1 MRIMQ
6 IISGGD
12 INGAI
17 VYCRLLSRELVRRGH
32 EVVLVSRPHSW
43 IAGQLRGEG
52 IECIESDLRRWP
64 TTELRR
70 VADVV
75 RRRKID
81 VVHTHMSRAHAFGI
95 LLRMMTGAATV
106 ATAHNRYIQLHWMF
120 NDYVIGT
127 SAAATRFHRRF
138 NLVQRRASGT
148 IHCFIDA
155 KRFAKRDENARR
167 EIRAAFGVGEN
178 DVLVGQVGD
187 IIPRKGLLHLVRA
200 LPRILTAQPRVKL
213 LVVGDHKGT
222 ADYLAQVRQEA
233 EALGVDGAIRWAGHR
248 RDIPQVLSALDV
260 YVLASLEES
269 FPLSILEAMASGL
282 PVVATAVGGIPEC
295 VVPGDNGF
303 LARPGDPAPLAAA
316 ITRLAQS
323 AKLRQRL
330 GSAGREQVLANFDV
344 ETAAPRIEKV
354 YEGVSRPKRRAA

>member
-17 VYCRLLSRELVRRGH
+17 VYCRLLSRELMRRGH
-32 EVVLVSRPHSW
+32 DVVLVSRPHSW
-43 IAGQLRGEG
+43 ISNQLRGEG
-52 IECIESDLRRWP
+52 VQCIESDLRRWP
-64 TTELRR
+64 TTDLRR

-75 RRRKID
+75 RRQKID

-95 LLRMMTGAATV
+95 LLRMMSGAATV

-127 SAAATRFHRRF
+127 SDATTRFHRRL
-138 NLVQRRASGT
+138 NIVQRRTSGT

-155 KRFAKRDENARR
+155 KRFGRRDEAARR
-167 EIRAAFGVGEN
+167 EIRSAFGVGRN
-178 DVLVGQVGD
+178 DVLLGQVGD
-187 IIPRKGLLHLVRA
+187 IIPRKGLLYLVRA
-200 LPRILTAQPRVKL
+200 LPRILQTTPHVKL

-222 ADYLAQVRQEA
+222 ADYLAQVRREA
-233 EALGVDGAIRWAGHR
+233 EDLGVMDAIRWAGRR
-248 RDIPQVLSALDV
+248 RDIPEVLSALDV

-295 VVPGDNGF
+295 VLPGENGY

-323 AKLRQRL
+323 AELRRRL
-330 GSAGREQVLANFDV
+330 GTTGREQALAEFDV
-344 ETAAPRIEKV
+344 ESATPRIEEV
-354 YEGVSRPKRRAA
+354 YRQVAQRRRFAA